1 MEREAHPA
9 GMVIR
14 ELRRRRVGRV
24 ALGYLAV
31 GYALVEAAHAFLPA
45 AAPSWAF
52 RAVLGSAA
60 LGFPVALV
68 LAWDFDITDW
78 GIVRTL
84 EEEGSQAPLPARPRL
99 PWLSFVAFW
108 VLAGLAVRL
117 FA

>member
-1 MEREAHPA
+1 
-9 GMVIR
+9 MVIR

-31 GYALVEAAHAFLPA
+31 AYALVEAAHAFLPESA
-45 AAPSWAF
+45 SGWAF

-68 LAWDFDITDW
+68 LAWDFDIAGW

-84 EEEGSQAPLPARPRL
+84 EEKGSETPLPARPRL

-108 VLAGLAVRL
+108 VLVGLAVRA